1 MPRSLRFE
9 ALVSADRMHELKTG
23 QTVAFRVNGF
33 AQTEFTGTLRRIFP
47 NRFTRDPRVKADRPL
62 TLPGAVP
69 MELRAN
75 AGANEAVGCFT
86 TPNEIYNSVPAAL
99 RWGDFDPLRLKSFD
113 EVAAIFGPITK
124 GKLARAEMR
133 IVTQ

>member
-1 MPRSLRFE
+1 VPTRERFAAGE
-9 ALVSADRMHELKTG
+9 AV
-23 QTVAFRVNGF
+23 GF
-33 AQTEFTGTLRRIFP
+33 HVIPSMSGYLYCYHQDATGTLRRIFP